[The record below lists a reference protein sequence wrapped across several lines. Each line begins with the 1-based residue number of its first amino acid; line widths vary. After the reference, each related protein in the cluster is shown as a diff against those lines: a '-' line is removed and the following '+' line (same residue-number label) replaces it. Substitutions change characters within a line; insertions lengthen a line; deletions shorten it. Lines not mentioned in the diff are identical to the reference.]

1 MSIKAKIA
9 AELAE
14 RVKGG
19 DSLAMDFAS
28 RMQRAKEQGASFGW
42 FHGTDSDIK
51 SFDPSKA
58 GSSTLSESA
67 RQGTWLTDDAP
78 ITANSYANY
87 AATDAKVMA
96 KTRQADEAADRG
108 DWDEYDRLTEEA
120 EQLDSK
126 FYDDRRQGQNIMPL
140 ASMGNYK
147 KMDAKGEAFNYAEND
162 INDFIAQARSEG
174 YDGVDIANLD
184 DAVGRVDTPAN
195 HRLVFEPSNIRSV
208 NAAFDPKNIGS
219 SNILGQATV
228 PNMIGGAGLGLAGLL
243 AMEGEPL
250 NRDTIQGASTQGILG
265 ALSPIADA
273 IEFADE
279 NVSGP
284 ASMLIPTG
292 TSEYIRKLQYGDDIG
307 YLDRLF
313 ANPLL

>member
-28 RMQRAKEQGASFGW
+28 KMQRAKEQGFDTDTVYY
-42 FHGTDSDIK
+42 HGTNIDRDVILDQGFNTSDRSLSSDQIPHPRGDNIGTFFSQSKGDAKDFGRNIFQTYLSLKNPKVFKTQSDWKDFNRENSGVTPDIRDSDGYIIEEGT
-51 SFDPSKA
+51 FQHKA
-58 GSSTLSESA
+58 REVLE
-67 RQGTWLTDDAP
+67 
-78 ITANSYANY
+78 
-87 AATDAKVMA
+87 
-96 KTRQADEAADRG
+96 
-108 DWDEYDRLTEEA
+108 
-120 EQLDSK
+120 
-126 FYDDRRQGQNIMPL
+126 GQ
-140 ASMGNYK
+140 
-147 KMDAKGEAFNYAEND
+147 
-162 INDFIAQARSEG
+162 G
-174 YDGVDIANLD
+174 YDGVVIEKPNYVKGRGKPW
-184 DAVGRVDTPAN
+184 AVA
-195 HRLVFEPSNIRSV
+195 FEPNQIRST
-208 NAAFDPKNIGS
+208 NAAFDPAKKDS
-219 SNILGQATV
+219 SNLLASA
-228 PNMIGGAGLGLAGLL
+228 GAGIGALGLMGASDDSEASNLNLSQLL
-243 AMEGEPL
+243 SMQGEPL

-292 TSEYIRKLQYGDDIG
+292 TSDYIRKLQYGDNIG